1 MRRTNGGI
9 KTQGLLV
16 KSVIREALA
25 VALGEPNKLKQERCD
40 MSKPDEKKKP
50 VDKEVEEKKEET
62 PEVKEK
68 HKGKEG
74 RETVFDESFEK
85 DKDKKK

>member
-1 MRRTNGGI
+1 
-9 KTQGLLV
+9 
-16 KSVIREALA
+16 
-25 VALGEPNKLKQERCD
+25 